1 MIMPF
6 DLFGLGKYVYT
17 FESVCDKHPDLK
29 LEDGAKRIFINTR
42 GKNASDVSSEF
53 IALMKF
59 IEYNEDEETNNI
71 MASSNLEKIKARVAR
86 VKASEEVGV
95 KYMQKWEEEALI
107 RHEAIEQGRNEQLI
121 ESIKTLMSN
130 MGITAEEA
138 MKNLGV
144 NPGDYEKYLKLI

>member
-1 MIMPF
+1 LLP
-6 DLFGLGKYVYT
+6 Y
-17 FESVCDKHPDLK
+17 
-29 LEDGAKRIFINTR
+29 
-42 GKNASDVSSEF
+42 DVSSEF